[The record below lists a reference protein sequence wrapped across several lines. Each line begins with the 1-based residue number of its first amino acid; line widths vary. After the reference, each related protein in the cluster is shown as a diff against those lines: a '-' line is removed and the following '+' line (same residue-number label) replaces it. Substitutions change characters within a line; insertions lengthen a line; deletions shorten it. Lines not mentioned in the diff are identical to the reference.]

1 VRILIRR
8 NTVYGGIGCDLV
20 CAADKG
26 VEIAADRNKV
36 TKQQLNGK
44 CLAVDRVYNSIGEV
58 VLCAA
63 CVYGAATGT

>member
-1 VRILIRR
+1 MV
-8 NTVYGGIGCDLV
+8 V

-26 VEIAADRNKV
+26 VEVATNGGKV
-36 TKQQLNGK
+36 AKQKLDGK
-44 CLAVDRVYNSIGEV
+44 CLSVDRVYNSIGEV